1 MKKYNIFI
9 ALAIVATLVGCNK
22 DINTTTEEWGDV
34 NIPLDPSKHYIHFDA
49 DVSTRGALIEGTI
62 LQDDFRVFGY
72 QYPGLWEAESVLASP
87 NVFDANPQ
95 LVEHQNGVFSYGT
108 PKVWTGN
115 RYSFFGY
122 YPANHSNIKYF
133 DNDVVQKGTPYIT
146 YTLPDDND
154 PTKLIDVMT
163 ASYIDTGVAS
173 SASVPMQF
181 HHRLSAIDVGA
192 RNYYEYD
199 HDNNKATAPKLVTI
213 EITKLIVYLTNVVNT
228 SAKIYLDHTIP
239 SVYPE
244 NQPKASKVY
253 AMVNI
258 NTPWAVSS
266 FDVVPNT
273 KEDRAIRLVTT
284 QTGEN
289 ASSILLIPQTEF
301 LHGAIELVYKK
312 KYFVDEN
319 NNGIQDFVD
328 NNGNEKYDEGD
339 ELIEK
344 WEYIH
349 EGTNTEDFEFSPTD
363 LNINFSK
370 QLIEGRRYY
379 IELTFT
385 SDAVSVN
392 IIAADEWDDKDDIR
406 HEFE

>member
-1 MKKYNIFI
+1 MLVVIS
-9 ALAIVATLVGCNK
+9 VGCN
-22 DINTTTEEWGDV
+22 NDV
-34 NIPLDPSKHYIHFDA
+34 EVPSNEIDIPLDPSKHYIHFDA
-49 DVSTRGALIEGTI
+49 GITTRGALVEGNI
-62 LQDDFRVFGY
+62 LTDDFAVLGY
-72 QYPGLWEAESVLASP
+72 QYPGTWEAEKVLASP

-95 LVEHQNGVFSYGT
+95 LVEYDGGVFTYGT

-115 RYSFFGY
+115 KYSFFGV
-122 YPANHSNIKYF
+122 YPSSHTNIKFF
-133 DNDVVQKGTPYIT
+133 DDGTIKQGEPYIT

-154 PTKLIDVMT
+154 PRNLIDVMT

-173 SASVPMQF
+173 SASVPLEF

-199 HDNNKATAPKLVTI
+199 HDNNKATADKLVTI
-213 EITKLIVYLTNVVNT
+213 EITKLIVNLTNVANT

-244 NQPKASKVY
+244 NQAKASKVY

-258 NTPWAVSS
+258 NTPWAVPT

-289 ASSILLIPQTEF
+289 ASSIMLIPQTEF
-301 LHGAIELVYKK
+301 LHGALELVYKK
-312 KYFVDEN
+312 KY
-319 NNGIQDFVD
+319 QDD
-328 NNGNEKYDEGD
+328 NGNWVY
-339 ELIEK
+339 L
-344 WEYIH
+344 H
-349 EGTNTEDFEFSPTD
+349 EGNNTEDFEFSPTD

-392 IIAADEWDDKDDIR
+392 IIAADEWDDKDDIL

>member
-1 MKKYNIFI
+1 MIMNKYSILI
-9 ALAIVATLVGCNK
+9 ALAATLVGCGK
-22 DINTTTEEWGDV
+22 DVSTPEEWGDI

-49 DVSTRGALIEGTI
+49 DVNTRGALVEGN
-62 LQDDFRVFGY
+62 LLLGDFMVFGY
-72 QYPGLWEAESVLASP
+72 QYPGWWEAESVLASP
-87 NVFDANPQ
+87 NVFDENPQ
-95 LVEHQNGVFSYGT
+95 LVHYDGTVFTYGT
-108 PKVWTGN
+108 PKKWTGN

-133 DNDVVQKGTPYIT
+133 DNNAVQQGTPYIT

-213 EITKLIVYLTNVVNT
+213 EITKLIVNLTNVVNT

-244 NQPKASKVY
+244 NHAKASKVY

-258 NTPWAVSS
+258 NTPWAVPS

-284 QTGEN
+284 QSGEN

-301 LHGAIELVYKK
+301 LHGALELVYKK
-312 KYFVDEN
+312 KY
-319 NNGIQDFVD
+319 QDD
-328 NNGNEKYDEGD
+328 NGNWVY
-339 ELIEK
+339 L
-344 WEYIH
+344 H
-349 EGTNTEDFEFSPTD
+349 EGNNTEDFEFAPTD

-392 IIAADEWDDKDDIR
+392 IVAADEWEDKEDIN

>member
-1 MKKYNIFI
+1 MKIYNIF
-9 ALAIVATLVGCNK
+9 LASLAVSAIVGCNK
-22 DINTTTEEWGDV
+22 DVNTPAEPSQEWGDINV
-34 NIPLDPSKHYIHFDA
+34 PLDPSKHYIHFDA
-49 DVSTRGALIEGTI
+49 DVMTKGALVEGN
-62 LQDDFRVFGY
+62 LLLDDFMVLGY
-72 QYPGLWEAESVLASP
+72 QYPGHWDAESVLASP
-87 NVFDANPQ
+87 NVFDADPQ
-95 LVEHQNGVFSYGT
+95 LVKYEGGVFTYGT

-122 YPANHSNIKYF
+122 YPSSHTNIKLF
-133 DNDVVQKGTPYIT
+133 EDGNIKEGTPYIT

-173 SASVPMQF
+173 SASVPMEF

-199 HDNNKATAPKLVTI
+199 HDGDKSTPVKLVTI
-213 EITKLIVYLTNVVNT
+213 EITKLIVNLTNVVNT

-244 NQPKASKVY
+244 SQAKASKVY

-258 NTPWAVSS
+258 NTPWAVPS
-266 FDVVPNT
+266 FDVIPNT

-301 LHGAIELVYKK
+301 LHGALELVYKK
-312 KYFVDEN
+312 KY
-319 NNGIQDFVD
+319 QDD
-328 NNGNEKYDEGD
+328 NGNWVYLHEGD
-339 ELIEK
+339 
-344 WEYIH
+344 
-349 EGTNTEDFEFSPTD
+349 NTADFEFEPTD
-363 LNINFSK
+363 LSINFSK

-392 IIAADEWDDKDDIR
+392 IIAADEWDDKDDIN

>member
-1 MKKYNIFI
+1 MKIYNIF
-9 ALAIVATLVGCNK
+9 LASLAVSAIVGCNK
-22 DINTTTEEWGDV
+22 DVVTPPNDETA
-34 NIPLDPSKHYIHFDA
+34 PLDPSKHYIHFDA
-49 DVSTRGALIEGTI
+49 DVLTKGALVEGN
-62 LQDDFRVFGY
+62 LLLDDFMVLGY

-87 NVFDANPQ
+87 NVFDKNPQ
-95 LVEHQNGVFSYGT
+95 LVQYEGGVFTYGT

-122 YPANHSNIKYF
+122 YPSGHDAIKVFGDDNIK
-133 DNDVVQKGTPYIT
+133 QGTPYIT
-146 YTLPDDND
+146 YTLPDSND
-154 PTKLIDVMT
+154 PTELIDVMT

-199 HDNNKATAPKLVTI
+199 HDNNKSTADKLVTI
-213 EITKLIVYLTNVVNT
+213 EITQLIVNLTNIVNT

-244 NQPKASKVY
+244 NQAKASKVY
-253 AMVNI
+253 AMVNGS
-258 NTPWAVSS
+258 TPWAVPT

-273 KEDRAIRLVTT
+273 REDRSIRLVTT

-289 ASSILLIPQTEF
+289 ASSIILIPQKELVT
-301 LHGAIELVYKK
+301 GAIQLVYKK
-312 KYFVDEN
+312 KY
-319 NNGIQDFVD
+319 QDD
-328 NNGNEKYDEGD
+328 NGNWVY
-339 ELIEK
+339 L
-344 WEYIH
+344 H
-349 EGTNTEDFEFSPTD
+349 EGSNTEDFEFSPTD
-363 LNINFSK
+363 LNINFNK
-370 QLIEGRRYY
+370 ELIEGRRYY

-392 IIAADEWDDKDDIR
+392 IIAADEWDDKDDIK

>member
-1 MKKYNIFI
+1 MLVVIS
-9 ALAIVATLVGCNK
+9 VGCN
-22 DINTTTEEWGDV
+22 NDV
-34 NIPLDPSKHYIHFDA
+34 EVPSNEIDIPLDPSKHYIHFDA
-49 DVSTRGALIEGTI
+49 GITTRGALVEGNI
-62 LQDDFRVFGY
+62 LMDDFTVLGY
-72 QYPGLWEAESVLASP
+72 QYPGTWEAEKVLALP
-87 NVFDANPQ
+87 NVFDNNPQ
-95 LVEHQNGVFSYGT
+95 EVTYDKVGGVFTYGT

-115 RYSFFGY
+115 KYSFFGV
-122 YPANHSNIKYF
+122 YPSSHDKIKFF
-133 DNDVVQKGTPYIT
+133 DDGEIKQGEPYIT

-163 ASYIDTGVAS
+163 SSYIDTGVAS
-173 SASVPMQF
+173 SASVPLEF

-199 HDNNKATAPKLVTI
+199 HDNNKDTADKLVTI
-213 EITKLIVYLTNVVNT
+213 EITKLIVNLTNVVNT

-244 NQPKASKVY
+244 NQAKASKVY
-253 AMVNI
+253 AMVNA
-258 NTPWAVSS
+258 NTPWAVPT

-301 LHGAIELVYKK
+301 LHGALELVYKK
-312 KYFVDEN
+312 KY
-319 NNGIQDFVD
+319 QDD
-328 NNGNEKYDEGD
+328 NGNWVY
-339 ELIEK
+339 L
-344 WEYIH
+344 H
-349 EGTNTEDFEFSPTD
+349 EGNNTEDFEFAPTD

>member
-1 MKKYNIFI
+1 MKINNIV
-9 ALAIVATLVGCNK
+9 LATLAAVALVGCNN
-22 DINTTTEEWGDV
+22 DVERPSEWGDI

-62 LQDDFRVFGY
+62 LQDDFKVFGY
-72 QYPGLWEAESVLASP
+72 QYPGLWEAESVLATP

-95 LVEHQNGVFSYGT
+95 LVKYEGGVFTYGT

-115 RYSFFGY
+115 HYSFFGY
-122 YPANHSNIKYF
+122 YPADHSNIKYF
-133 DNDVVQKGTPYIT
+133 DNNAVQQGTPYIT
-146 YTLPDDND
+146 YTLPDSND
-154 PTKLIDVMT
+154 PTELIDVMT

-199 HDNNKATAPKLVTI
+199 DDNDKATAPKLVTI
-213 EITKLIVYLTNVVNT
+213 EITQLILNLSNIVNT

-244 NQPKASKVY
+244 NQARASKVY
-253 AMVNI
+253 AMVNGS
-258 NTPWAVSS
+258 TPWAIPT
-266 FDVVPNT
+266 FDVEPNT

-284 QTGEN
+284 QSGEN
-289 ASSILLIPQTEF
+289 ASSVILIPQTQ
-301 LHGAIELVYKK
+301 LVTGAIQLVYKK
-312 KYFVDEN
+312 KY
-319 NNGIQDFVD
+319 QDD
-328 NNGNEKYDEGD
+328 NGNWVY
-339 ELIEK
+339 L
-344 WEYIH
+344 H

-363 LNINFSK
+363 LNINFNK
-370 QLIEGRRYY
+370 ELIEGRRYF

>member
-1 MKKYNIFI
+1 MKIHNIV
-9 ALAIVATLVGCNK
+9 LATLAAVALVGCNN
-22 DINTTTEEWGDV
+22 DVERPSEWGDI

-62 LQDDFRVFGY
+62 LQDDFKVFGY

-95 LVEHQNGVFSYGT
+95 LVKYEDGVFTYGT

-115 RYSFFGY
+115 HYSFFGY
-122 YPANHSNIKYF
+122 YPANHGNIKYF
-133 DNDVVQKGTPYIT
+133 DNNAVQQGTPYII

-199 HDNNKATAPKLVTI
+199 HNNDKTDAPKLVTI
-213 EITKLIVYLTNVVNT
+213 EITKLIVNLTNVVNT

-244 NQPKASKVY
+244 NQAKASKVY
-253 AMVNI
+253 AMVNGS
-258 NTPWAVSS
+258 TPWAIPT

-312 KYFVDEN
+312 KY
-319 NNGIQDFVD
+319 QDD
-328 NNGNEKYDEGD
+328 NGNWVY
-339 ELIEK
+339 L
-344 WEYIH
+344 H

-363 LNINFSK
+363 LNINFTK
-370 QLIEGRRYY
+370 QLIEGRRYF

>member
-1 MKKYNIFI
+1 MKIHNIV
-9 ALAIVATLVGCNK
+9 LATLAAVALVGCNN
-22 DINTTTEEWGDV
+22 DVERPSEWGDI

-62 LQDDFRVFGY
+62 LQDDFMVFGY

-87 NVFDANPQ
+87 NVFDNNPQ
-95 LVEHQNGVFSYGT
+95 LVEYQNGVFSYGT

-115 RYSFFGY
+115 HYSFFGY

-133 DNDVVQKGTPYIT
+133 DNNAVQQGAPYII
-146 YTLPDDND
+146 YTLPDSND
-154 PTKLIDVMT
+154 PTELIDVMT

-181 HHRLSAIDVGA
+181 RHRLSAIDVGA

-199 HDNNKATAPKLVTI
+199 HDNNSSTPDKQVTI
-213 EITKLIVYLTNVVNT
+213 EITQLILNLTNIVNT

-244 NQPKASKVY
+244 NQARASKVY
-253 AMVNI
+253 AMVNGS
-258 NTPWAVSS
+258 TPWAVPT

-289 ASSILLIPQTEF
+289 ASSVILIPQTQ
-301 LHGAIELVYKK
+301 LVTGAIQLVYKK
-312 KYFVDEN
+312 KY
-319 NNGIQDFVD
+319 QDD
-328 NNGNEKYDEGD
+328 NGNWVY
-339 ELIEK
+339 L
-344 WEYIH
+344 H

-363 LNINFSK
+363 LNINFNK
-370 QLIEGRRYY
+370 ELIEGRRYF

>member
-1 MKKYNIFI
+1 MIMKRYNILI
-9 ALAIVATLVGCNK
+9 ALALVATLVGCNN
-22 DINTTTEEWGDV
+22 DVNSTEEWGDI

-49 DVSTRGALIEGTI
+49 DISTRGALIEGK
-62 LQDDFRVFGY
+62 LLLDDFKVFGY
-72 QYPGLWEAESVLASP
+72 QYPGWWEAESVLASP
-87 NVFDANPQ
+87 NVFDENPQ
-95 LVEHQNGVFSYGT
+95 LVHYDGTVFTYGT
-108 PKVWTGN
+108 PKKWTGN

-122 YPANHSNIKYF
+122 YPSDHTNIKYF
-133 DNDVVQKGTPYIT
+133 GDDTVEQGTPYIT

-199 HDNNKATAPKLVTI
+199 HGGNKGTTPKLVTI
-213 EITKLIVYLTNVVNT
+213 EITKLIVNLTNVVNT

-239 SVYPE
+239 SEYPE
-244 NQPKASKVY
+244 NQQKASKVY
-253 AMVNI
+253 AMVNA
-258 NTPWAVSS
+258 NTPWAIPS
-266 FDVVPNT
+266 FDVKPNT

-284 QTGEN
+284 QAGEN

-312 KYFVDEN
+312 KYKD
-319 NNGIQDFVD
+319 D
-328 NNGNEKYDEGD
+328 NDTWVY
-339 ELIEK
+339 L
-344 WEYIH
+344 H
-349 EGTNTEDFEFSPTD
+349 EGNNTEDFEFAPTD

>member
-1 MKKYNIFI
+1 MKIHNIVLA
-9 ALAIVATLVGCNK
+9 ALAAVALVGCNN
-22 DINTTTEEWGDV
+22 DVERPSQWGDI

-62 LQDDFRVFGY
+62 LQDDFKVFGY

-95 LVEHQNGVFSYGT
+95 LVKYDGGIFTYGT

-122 YPANHSNIKYF
+122 YPSEHTNIKLF
-133 DNDVVQKGTPYIT
+133 DDGTVKQGTPYII
-146 YTLPDDND
+146 YTLPIDND

-199 HDNNKATAPKLVTI
+199 HDDDKTNAPKLVTI
-213 EITKLIVYLTNVVNT
+213 EITKLIVNLTNVVNT

-244 NQPKASKVY
+244 NQPKASQVY
-253 AMVNI
+253 AMVNAS
-258 NTPWAVSS
+258 TPWAIPK

-284 QTGEN
+284 QTGDN

-301 LHGAIELVYKK
+301 LQGAIELVYKK
-312 KYFVDEN
+312 KY
-319 NNGIQDFVD
+319 QDD
-328 NNGNEKYDEGD
+328 NGNWVY
-339 ELIEK
+339 L
-344 WEYIH
+344 H
-349 EGTNTEDFEFSPTD
+349 EGTNTEDFEFEPEEG
-363 LNINFSK
+363 LNINFTK

>member
-1 MKKYNIFI
+1 MKIHNIV
-9 ALAIVATLVGCNK
+9 LATLAAVALVGCNN
-22 DINTTTEEWGDV
+22 DVERPSEWGDI

-62 LQDDFRVFGY
+62 LQDDFMVFGY

-95 LVEHQNGVFSYGT
+95 LVKYEGGVFTYGT

-115 RYSFFGY
+115 HYSFFGY
-122 YPANHSNIKYF
+122 YPSSHSNIKLF
-133 DNDVVQKGTPYIT
+133 DDGNVKQGTPYII
-146 YTLPDDND
+146 YTLPIDND

-199 HDNNKATAPKLVTI
+199 DDNNKATAPKLVTI
-213 EITKLIVYLTNVVNT
+213 EITKLIVNLTNVVNT

-239 SVYPE
+239 TVYPE
-244 NQPKASKVY
+244 NQPKASQVY

-312 KYFVDEN
+312 KY
-319 NNGIQDFVD
+319 QDD
-328 NNGNEKYDEGD
+328 NGNWVY
-339 ELIEK
+339 L
-344 WEYIH
+344 H

>member
-1 MKKYNIFI
+1 MKRYNILI
-9 ALAIVATLVGCNK
+9 VLAIVATLVGCNK

-49 DVSTRGALIEGTI
+49 DVNTRGALVEGN
-62 LQDDFRVFGY
+62 LLLDDFMVFGY
-72 QYPGLWEAESVLASP
+72 QYPGWWEAESVLASP

-95 LVEHQNGVFSYGT
+95 RVKYEGGIFTYGT

-122 YPANHSNIKYF
+122 YPADHSNIKYF
-133 DNDVVQKGTPYIT
+133 DNDVVQQGTPYIT
-146 YTLPDDND
+146 YTLPDSNN
-154 PTKLIDVMT
+154 PTHLIDVMT

-213 EITKLIVYLTNVVNT
+213 EITQLILNLTNIVNT

-244 NQPKASKVY
+244 NQARAEKVY
-253 AMVNI
+253 AMVNGS
-258 NTPWAVSS
+258 TPWAVPT

-289 ASSILLIPQTEF
+289 ASSIILIPQTQ
-301 LHGAIELVYKK
+301 LVTGAIQLVYKK
-312 KYFVDEN
+312 KY
-319 NNGIQDFVD
+319 QD
-328 NNGNEKYDEGD
+328 NNGNWVY
-339 ELIEK
+339 L
-344 WEYIH
+344 H
-349 EGTNTEDFEFSPTD
+349 EGTNTEDLEFSPTD
-363 LNINFSK
+363 LNINFNK
-370 QLIEGRRYY
+370 ELIEGRRYF

>member
-1 MKKYNIFI
+1 MKIHNIV
-9 ALAIVATLVGCNK
+9 LASLAAVALVGCNN
-22 DINTTTEEWGDV
+22 DVERPSEWGDI

-62 LQDDFRVFGY
+62 LQDDFMVFGY

-95 LVEHQNGVFSYGT
+95 LVEYEGGVFTYGT

-115 RYSFFGY
+115 HYSFFGY

-133 DNDVVQKGTPYIT
+133 DNDAVQQGTPYIT
-146 YTLPDDND
+146 YTLPDSND
-154 PTKLIDVMT
+154 PTELIDVMT

-199 HDNNKATAPKLVTI
+199 HDNNDSTPDKQVTI
-213 EITKLIVYLTNVVNT
+213 EITQLILNLTNIVNST
-228 SAKIYLDHTIP
+228 AKIYLDHTIP

-244 NQPKASKVY
+244 NQARASKVY
-253 AMVNI
+253 AMVNGS
-258 NTPWAVSS
+258 TPWAIPT
-266 FDVVPNT
+266 FDVIPNT

-289 ASSILLIPQTEF
+289 ASSVILIPQTQ
-301 LHGAIELVYKK
+301 LVTGAIQLVYKK
-312 KYFVDEN
+312 KY
-319 NNGIQDFVD
+319 QDD
-328 NNGNEKYDEGD
+328 NGNWVY
-339 ELIEK
+339 L
-344 WEYIH
+344 H

-363 LNINFSK
+363 LNINFNK
-370 QLIEGRRYY
+370 ELIEGRRYF

>member
-1 MKKYNIFI
+1 MRGFFRYSAI
-9 ALAIVATLVGCNK
+9 AFALIAVVGC
-22 DINTTTEEWGDV
+22 EQHEQQPAVWGDI
-34 NIPLDPSKHYIHFDA
+34 NIPLDPSQHYIHFDA
-49 DVSTRGALIEGTI
+49 DITTRGALVEGN
-62 LQDDFRVFGY
+62 LLLDDFKVLGY
-72 QYPGLWEAESVLASP
+72 QYPGTWESESVLASP

-95 LVEHQNGVFSYGT
+95 LVEYDGGVFTYGT

-115 RYSFFGY
+115 KYSFFGY
-122 YPANHSNIKYF
+122 YPADHGNIKYF
-133 DNDVVQKGTPYIT
+133 DNNAVKQGTPYIT
-146 YTLPDDND
+146 YTLPDSND
-154 PTKLIDVMT
+154 PTELIDVMT

-181 HHRLSAIDVGA
+181 RHRLSAIDVGA
-192 RNYYEYD
+192 RNYYEHD
-199 HDNNKATAPKLVTI
+199 HDNNKGTAPKLVTI
-213 EITKLIVYLTNVVNT
+213 EITQLILNLTNIVNS

-244 NQPKASKVY
+244 NQARASKVY
-253 AMVNI
+253 AMVNGS
-258 NTPWAVSS
+258 TPWAIPT

-289 ASSILLIPQTEF
+289 ASSIILIPQTQ
-301 LHGAIELVYKK
+301 LVTGAIQLVYKK
-312 KYFVDEN
+312 KYKD
-319 NNGIQDFVD
+319 D
-328 NNGNEKYDEGD
+328 NGNWVY
-339 ELIEK
+339 L
-344 WEYIH
+344 H

-363 LNINFSK
+363 LNINFNK
-370 QLIEGRRYY
+370 ELIEGRRYF

-392 IIAADEWDDKDDIR
+392 IIAADEWDDKDNIN

>member
-1 MKKYNIFI
+1 MKIHNIV
-9 ALAIVATLVGCNK
+9 LATLAAAALVGCNN
-22 DINTTTEEWGDV
+22 DVERPSEWGDI

-49 DVSTRGALIEGTI
+49 DVSTRGALVEGN
-62 LQDDFRVFGY
+62 LLLADFMVLGY
-72 QYPGLWEAESVLASP
+72 QYPGLWEAESVLATP

-95 LVEHQNGVFSYGT
+95 LVEYEGGIFTYGK

-133 DNDVVQKGTPYIT
+133 DNNAVQQGTPYIT

-173 SASVPMQF
+173 SASVTMQF

-199 HDNNKATAPKLVTI
+199 HDNDKATAPKLVTI
-213 EITKLIVYLTNVVNT
+213 EITKLIVNLTNVVNT

-244 NQPKASKVY
+244 NQARGSKVY

-258 NTPWAVSS
+258 NTPWAVPT

-301 LHGAIELVYKK
+301 LHGALELVYKK
-312 KYFVDEN
+312 KY
-319 NNGIQDFVD
+319 QDD
-328 NNGNEKYDEGD
+328 NGNWVYLHEGD
-339 ELIEK
+339 
-344 WEYIH
+344 
-349 EGTNTEDFEFSPTD
+349 NTEDLEFSPTD

>member
-1 MKKYNIFI
+1 MKIHNIV
-9 ALAIVATLVGCNK
+9 LAILAAVALVGCNN
-22 DINTTTEEWGDV
+22 DVERPSEWGDI

-49 DVSTRGALIEGTI
+49 DVSTRGALIVGTI
-62 LQDDFRVFGY
+62 LQDDFKVFGY

-95 LVEHQNGVFSYGT
+95 LVEYEGGIFTYGT

-115 RYSFFGY
+115 HYSFFGY

-133 DNDVVQKGTPYIT
+133 DNNAVQQGTPYIT
-146 YTLPDDND
+146 YTLPDSND
-154 PTKLIDVMT
+154 PTELIDVMT

-199 HDNNKATAPKLVTI
+199 HDNNDSTPDKQVTI
-213 EITKLIVYLTNVVNT
+213 EITQLILNLTNIVNT

-244 NQPKASKVY
+244 NQARASKVY
-253 AMVNI
+253 AMVNGS
-258 NTPWAVSS
+258 TPWAVPT

-289 ASSILLIPQTEF
+289 ASSVILIPQTQ
-301 LHGAIELVYKK
+301 LVTGAIQLVYKK
-312 KYFVDEN
+312 KYKDD
-319 NNGIQDFVD
+319 NGQWV
-328 NNGNEKYDEGD
+328 Y
-339 ELIEK
+339 L
-344 WEYIH
+344 H

-363 LNINFSK
+363 LNINFNK
-370 QLIEGRRYY
+370 ELIEGRRYF

>member
-1 MKKYNIFI
+1 MKIHNIV
-9 ALAIVATLVGCNK
+9 LATLAAVALVGCNN
-22 DINTTTEEWGDV
+22 DVERPSEWGDI

-62 LQDDFRVFGY
+62 LQDDFKVFGY
-72 QYPGLWEAESVLASP
+72 QYPGLWEAENVLASP

-95 LVEHQNGVFSYGT
+95 LVEYEGGLFTYGK

-115 RYSFFGY
+115 HYSFFGY
-122 YPANHSNIKYF
+122 YPADHSNIKYF
-133 DNDVVQKGTPYIT
+133 DNDAVQQGTPYIT
-146 YTLPDDND
+146 YTLPDSND
-154 PTKLIDVMT
+154 PTELIDVMT

-199 HDNNKATAPKLVTI
+199 HDNNDSTPDKQVTI
-213 EITKLIVYLTNVVNT
+213 EITQLILNLTNIVNT

-244 NQPKASKVY
+244 NQARASKVY
-253 AMVNI
+253 AMVNGS
-258 NTPWAVSS
+258 TPWAIPT
-266 FDVVPNT
+266 FDVIPNT

-284 QTGEN
+284 QSGEN
-289 ASSILLIPQTEF
+289 ASSVILIPQTQ
-301 LHGAIELVYKK
+301 LVTGAIQLVYKK
-312 KYFVDEN
+312 KYKD
-319 NNGIQDFVD
+319 D
-328 NNGNEKYDEGD
+328 NGNWVY
-339 ELIEK
+339 L
-344 WEYIH
+344 H
-349 EGTNTEDFEFSPTD
+349 EGTNTEDFEFSPSD
-363 LNINFSK
+363 LNINFNK
-370 QLIEGRRYY
+370 ELIEGRRYF

>member
-1 MKKYNIFI
+1 MKIFNRV
-9 ALAIVATLVGCNK
+9 LASMLVVISVGCN
-22 DINTTTEEWGDV
+22 NDV
-34 NIPLDPSKHYIHFDA
+34 EVPSNEIDIPLDPSKHYIHFDA
-49 DVSTRGALIEGTI
+49 GITTRGALVEGNI
-62 LQDDFRVFGY
+62 LMDDFTVLGY
-72 QYPGLWEAESVLASP
+72 QYPGTWEAEKVLALP
-87 NVFDANPQ
+87 NVFDNNPQ
-95 LVEHQNGVFSYGT
+95 EVTYDKVGGVFTYGT

-115 RYSFFGY
+115 KYSFFGV
-122 YPANHSNIKYF
+122 YPSSHDKIKFF
-133 DNDVVQKGTPYIT
+133 DDGEIKQGEPYIT

-163 ASYIDTGVAS
+163 SSYIDTGVAS
-173 SASVPMQF
+173 SASVPLEF

-199 HDNNKATAPKLVTI
+199 HDNNKDTADKLVTI
-213 EITKLIVYLTNVVNT
+213 EITKLIVNLTNVVNT

-244 NQPKASKVY
+244 NQAKASKVY
-253 AMVNI
+253 AMVNA
-258 NTPWAVSS
+258 NTPWAVPT

-301 LHGAIELVYKK
+301 LHGALELVYKK
-312 KYFVDEN
+312 KY
-319 NNGIQDFVD
+319 QDD
-328 NNGNEKYDEGD
+328 NGNWVY
-339 ELIEK
+339 L
-344 WEYIH
+344 H
-349 EGTNTEDFEFSPTD
+349 EGNNTEDFEFAPTD

>member
-1 MKKYNIFI
+1 MKIYSRFLTT
-9 ALAIVATLVGCNK
+9 LAITVLVGCNK
-22 DINTTTEEWGDV
+22 EIARPSDNGI

-49 DVSTRGALIEGTI
+49 DVATKGALVEDN
-62 LQDDFRVFGY
+62 LLLDDFMVFGY
-72 QYPGLWEAESVLASP
+72 QYPGLWEAESVLATP
-87 NVFDANPQ
+87 NVFDGKPQ
-95 LVEHQNGVFSYGT
+95 LVKYEGGVFSYGT

-115 RYSFFGY
+115 HYSFFGY
-122 YPANHSNIKYF
+122 YPSNHTNIMYF
-133 DNDVVQKGTPYIT
+133 DNNGVKQGTPYIT

-173 SASVPMQF
+173 SASVPMEF

-199 HDNNKATAPKLVTI
+199 HDNNTVTPHKLVTI
-213 EITKLIVYLTNVVNT
+213 EITKLVVNLTNVVNT
-228 SAKIYLDHTIP
+228 SAKIYLDHNIP

-244 NQPKASKVY
+244 NQAKASKVY
-253 AMVNI
+253 AMVNA
-258 NTPWAVSS
+258 NTPWAIPT

-284 QTGEN
+284 QTGDN
-289 ASSILLIPQTEF
+289 ASSIILIPQTEF
-301 LHGAIELVYKK
+301 LHGALELIYKK
-312 KYFVDEN
+312 KYQDD
-319 NNGIQDFVD
+319 NGTWV
-328 NNGNEKYDEGD
+328 Y
-339 ELIEK
+339 L
-344 WEYIH
+344 H
-349 EGTNTEDFEFSPTD
+349 EGNNTEDFEFAPTD

>member
-1 MKKYNIFI
+1 MKIHNIV
-9 ALAIVATLVGCNK
+9 LASLAAVALVGCNN
-22 DINTTTEEWGDV
+22 DVERPTEWGDI

-49 DVSTRGALIEGTI
+49 DVSTRGALIEGSI
-62 LQDDFRVFGY
+62 LQDDFKVFGY
-72 QYPGLWEAESVLASP
+72 QYPGLWEAESVLATP

-95 LVEHQNGVFSYGT
+95 LVEYEGGIFTYGT
-108 PKVWTGN
+108 PKKWTGN

-122 YPANHSNIKYF
+122 YPSEHTNIKLF
-133 DNDVVQKGTPYIT
+133 DDGTVKQGTPYIT

-199 HDNNKATAPKLVTI
+199 HDNDKATAPKLVTI
-213 EITKLIVYLTNVVNT
+213 EITKLIVNLTNVVNT

-244 NQPKASKVY
+244 NQARGSKVY

-258 NTPWAVSS
+258 NTPWAVPT

-284 QTGEN
+284 QSGEN

-312 KYFVDEN
+312 KY
-319 NNGIQDFVD
+319 QDD
-328 NNGNEKYDEGD
+328 NGNWVCLHEGD
-339 ELIEK
+339 
-344 WEYIH
+344 
-349 EGTNTEDFEFSPTD
+349 NTEDFEFSPTD
-363 LNINFSK
+363 LNINFTK
-370 QLIEGRRYY
+370 QLIEGRRYF

>member
-1 MKKYNIFI
+1 M
-9 ALAIVATLVGCNK
+9 
-22 DINTTTEEWGDV
+22 
-34 NIPLDPSKHYIHFDA
+34 
-49 DVSTRGALIEGTI
+49 
-62 LQDDFRVFGY
+62 
-72 QYPGLWEAESVLASP
+72 
-87 NVFDANPQ
+87 
-95 LVEHQNGVFSYGT
+95 
-108 PKVWTGN
+108 
-115 RYSFFGY
+115 
-122 YPANHSNIKYF
+122 
-133 DNDVVQKGTPYIT
+133 
-146 YTLPDDND
+146 
-154 PTKLIDVMT
+154 
-163 ASYIDTGVAS
+163 
-173 SASVPMQF
+173 VP
-181 HHRLSAIDVGA
+181 
-192 RNYYEYD
+192 
-199 HDNNKATAPKLVTI
+199 VTI
-213 EITKLIVYLTNVVNT
+213 ENTKLIVNLTNVVNT

-344 WEYIH
+344 WKYIH

-392 IIAADEWDDKDDIR
+392 IIAADEWEDKEDIN

>member
-1 MKKYNIFI
+1 MRGFFKYSAI
-9 ALAIVATLVGCNK
+9 AFALIAVVGC
-22 DINTTTEEWGDV
+22 EQHEQQPAVWGDI
-34 NIPLDPSKHYIHFDA
+34 NIPLDPSQHYIHFDA
-49 DVSTRGALIEGTI
+49 DITTRGALVEGN
-62 LQDDFRVFGY
+62 LLLDDFMVLGY
-72 QYPGLWEAESVLASP
+72 QYPGTWESESVLASP

-95 LVEHQNGVFSYGT
+95 LVEYEGGLFTYGT

-115 RYSFFGY
+115 KYSFFGY
-122 YPANHSNIKYF
+122 YPSQHDNIKLF
-133 DNDVVQKGTPYIT
+133 GDGTTKQGDPYIT

-163 ASYIDTGVAS
+163 AAYIDTGVAS

-181 HHRLSAIDVGA
+181 RHRLSAIDVGA

-199 HDNNKATAPKLVTI
+199 HDNNKGTAPKLVTI
-213 EITKLIVYLTNVVNT
+213 EITKLIVNLTNVVNT

-258 NTPWAVSS
+258 NTPWAVPT
-266 FDVVPNT
+266 FDVIPNT

-289 ASSILLIPQTEF
+289 ASSIILIPQTEL
-301 LHGAIELVYKK
+301 LHGALELVYKK
-312 KYFVDEN
+312 KY
-319 NNGIQDFVD
+319 QDD
-328 NNGNEKYDEGD
+328 NGNWVY
-339 ELIEK
+339 L
-344 WEYIH
+344 H
-349 EGTNTEDFEFSPTD
+349 EGNNTEDFEFSPTD

-392 IIAADEWDDKDDIR
+392 IIAADEWDDKDNIN

>member
-1 MKKYNIFI
+1 MKIHNIV
-9 ALAIVATLVGCNK
+9 LATLAAVALVGCNN
-22 DINTTTEEWGDV
+22 DVERPSEWGDI

-49 DVSTRGALIEGTI
+49 DVSTRGALIEGN
-62 LQDDFRVFGY
+62 LLLDDFMVLGY

-87 NVFDANPQ
+87 NVFDNNPQ
-95 LVEHQNGVFSYGT
+95 LVEYQNGVFSYGT

-115 RYSFFGY
+115 HYSFFGY
-122 YPANHSNIKYF
+122 YPSEHTNIKLF
-133 DNDVVQKGTPYIT
+133 DDGTVKQGTPYIT
-146 YTLPDDND
+146 YTLPDSND
-154 PTKLIDVMT
+154 PTELIDVMT

-213 EITKLIVYLTNVVNT
+213 EITKLIVNLTNVVNT

-244 NQPKASKVY
+244 NQARASKVY
-253 AMVNI
+253 AMVNGS
-258 NTPWAVSS
+258 TPWAIPT

-289 ASSILLIPQTEF
+289 ASSVILIPQTQ
-301 LHGAIELVYKK
+301 LVTGAIQLVYKK
-312 KYFVDEN
+312 KYKD
-319 NNGIQDFVD
+319 D
-328 NNGNEKYDEGD
+328 NGNWVY
-339 ELIEK
+339 L
-344 WEYIH
+344 H

-363 LNINFSK
+363 LNINFNK
-370 QLIEGRRYY
+370 ELIEGRRYF

>member
-1 MKKYNIFI
+1 MRGFFRYSAI
-9 ALAIVATLVGCNK
+9 AFALIAVVGC
-22 DINTTTEEWGDV
+22 EQHEQQPAVWGDI
-34 NIPLDPSKHYIHFDA
+34 NIPLDPSQHYIHFDA
-49 DVSTRGALIEGTI
+49 DITTRGALVEGN
-62 LQDDFRVFGY
+62 LLLDDFKVFGY
-72 QYPGLWEAESVLASP
+72 QYPGTWESESVLASP

-95 LVEHQNGVFSYGT
+95 LVEYDGGLFTYGT
-108 PKVWTGN
+108 PKKWTGN
-115 RYSFFGY
+115 KYSFFGY
-122 YPANHSNIKYF
+122 YPADHSNIKYF
-133 DNDVVQKGTPYIT
+133 DNNAVQQGTPYIT

-163 ASYIDTGVAS
+163 AAYIDTGVAS

-181 HHRLSAIDVGA
+181 RHRLSAIDVGA

-199 HDNNKATAPKLVTI
+199 HDNNKGTAPKLVTI
-213 EITKLIVYLTNVVNT
+213 EITKLIVNLTNVVNT

-244 NQPKASKVY
+244 NQAKASKVY

-258 NTPWAVSS
+258 NTPWAVPT
-266 FDVVPNT
+266 FDVIPNT

-289 ASSILLIPQTEF
+289 ASSIILIPQTEF
-301 LHGAIELVYKK
+301 LHGALELVYKK
-312 KYFVDEN
+312 KY
-319 NNGIQDFVD
+319 QDD
-328 NNGNEKYDEGD
+328 NGNWVY
-339 ELIEK
+339 L
-344 WEYIH
+344 H
-349 EGTNTEDFEFSPTD
+349 EGNNTEDFEFSPTD

-392 IIAADEWDDKDDIR
+392 IIAADEWDDKDNIN

>member
-1 MKKYNIFI
+1 MKIHNIV
-9 ALAIVATLVGCNK
+9 LATLAAVALVGCNN
-22 DINTTTEEWGDV
+22 DVERPSEWGDI

-62 LQDDFRVFGY
+62 LQDHFMVFGY
-72 QYPGLWEAESVLASP
+72 QYPGLWEAESVLATP

-95 LVEHQNGVFSYGT
+95 LVKYEGGVFTYGT

-122 YPANHSNIKYF
+122 YPSEHTNIKLF
-133 DNDVVQKGTPYIT
+133 DDGTVKQGTPYIT

-163 ASYIDTGVAS
+163 ASYVDTGVAS

-199 HDNNKATAPKLVTI
+199 HDNDKTTAPKLVTI
-213 EITKLIVYLTNVVNT
+213 EITKLIVNLTNVVNT

-244 NQPKASKVY
+244 NQAKASKVY

-258 NTPWAVSS
+258 NTPWAVPT

-301 LHGAIELVYKK
+301 LHGALELVYKK
-312 KYFVDEN
+312 KY
-319 NNGIQDFVD
+319 QDD
-328 NNGNEKYDEGD
+328 NGNWVY
-339 ELIEK
+339 L
-344 WEYIH
+344 H

-392 IIAADEWDDKDDIR
+392 IVAADEWDDKDDIR

>member
-1 MKKYNIFI
+1 MRGFFRYSAI
-9 ALAIVATLVGCNK
+9 AFALIAVVGC
-22 DINTTTEEWGDV
+22 EQHEQQPAVWGDI
-34 NIPLDPSKHYIHFDA
+34 NIPLDPSQHYIHFDA
-49 DVSTRGALIEGTI
+49 DITTRGALVEGN
-62 LQDDFRVFGY
+62 LLLDHFKVLGY
-72 QYPGLWEAESVLASP
+72 QYPGTWESESVLASP
-87 NVFDANPQ
+87 NVFDTNPQ
-95 LVEHQNGVFSYGT
+95 LVKYEGGVFTYGT
-108 PKVWTGN
+108 PKKWTGN
-115 RYSFFGY
+115 KYSFFGY
-122 YPANHSNIKYF
+122 YPSEHSNIKLF
-133 DNDVVQKGTPYIT
+133 DDGTIKQGTPYIT

-154 PTKLIDVMT
+154 PTNLIDVMT
-163 ASYIDTGVAS
+163 AAYIDTGVAS

-181 HHRLSAIDVGA
+181 RHRLSAIDVGA

-199 HDNNKATAPKLVTI
+199 HDNDKGATPKLVTI
-213 EITKLIVYLTNVVNT
+213 EITKLIVNLTNVVNT

-244 NQPKASKVY
+244 NQSKASKVY

-258 NTPWAVSS
+258 NTPWAVPT

-284 QTGEN
+284 QTGDN
-289 ASSILLIPQTEF
+289 ASSIILIPQTEL
-301 LHGAIELVYKK
+301 LHGALELVYKK
-312 KYFVDEN
+312 KY
-319 NNGIQDFVD
+319 QDD
-328 NNGNEKYDEGD
+328 NGNWVY
-339 ELIEK
+339 L
-344 WEYIH
+344 H

-392 IIAADEWDDKDDIR
+392 IIAADEWDDKDNIN